1 MVPVRG
7 TVALVLL
14 LAVYLGVLYGRGLFR
29 EGEPPVFFQEQ
40 RSGLQV
46 LLGKGFPN
54 PGVHQFSDG
63 MTPDGVI
70 KLTIGGGVAVSALD
84 AGFWRALQD
93 GESLSLRFDGAQ
105 VVEVKRN
112 WMPALQR
119 MALGIPLHP
128 DRMSVEDWQ
137 ALPGIGPRL
146 AQIIEKDR
154 QQNGDFGTF
163 EKLQRVP
170 GVGPGRLQA
179 WKEYFH

>member
-14 LAVYLGVLYGRGLFR
+14 LAVYLGGFYGWGLFR
-29 EGEPPVFFQEQ
+29 EGGPPVFFQEQ

-46 LLGKGFPN
+46 LLGEGFPN

-70 KLTIGGGVAVSALD
+70 RLTIGGGAPVSARD
-84 AGFWRALQD
+84 VGFWRPLQD

-119 MALGIPLHP
+119 MALDIPLHP

-146 AQIIEKDR
+146 AQIIEKNR
-154 QQNGDFGTF
+154 QQNGDFGAF
-163 EKLQRVP
+163 ETLRRVP
-170 GVGPGRLQA
+170 GIGPGRLRD
-179 WKEYFH
+179 WKQYFH